1 MKGYYRKI
9 FLYIGCALV
18 VVALFAAMNSG
29 VFVEGSGYTLSL
41 SPPQEPVDTVDQ
53 EELEAGR
60 LQALVLW
67 DKESEVSEKYAGNL
81 ERVLGQMEFS
91 WELLDIRQK
100 DAVSCT
106 DYDLVIVAFD
116 DWDGR
121 IGEDSRRLLRYV
133 EQEGRLFL
141 GMAPS
146 TVEKVLPVWYRAM
159 GVTEYG
165 EFVEIEGIFFD
176 QELLAG
182 SQGRSFVEESFSDSA
197 LGVQLA
203 NSQYLLASGV
213 IGDRKTP
220 LIWKAPYGEGQI
232 LTCNATGITGDMW
245 TGVAG
250 GCVASLFDEILYTKE
265 GEEGSVYVQDFSVAE
280 DGIAEYPRV
289 TSGMLED
296 TYDEFAAMNA
306 CALYGAFSHFVH
318 PDDILDEE
326 RGGGQDWEDL
336 FQAYCDKL
344 GLVNRYFEGLR
355 PLTAVEAGQALR
367 VADALDVS
375 LTVEGDTAAGRCN
388 GFTGSAC
395 CYLRTDKDPQVDN
408 ETCRIFPVCGGY
420 EGCWYLVEILQ
431 PEFSFSL
438 KE

>member
-1 MKGYYRKI
+1 M
-9 FLYIGCALV
+9 
-18 VVALFAAMNSG
+18 
-29 VFVEGSGYTLSL
+29 
-41 SPPQEPVDTVDQ
+41 DTVDQ

-91 WELLDIRQK
+91 RELLDIRQK
-100 DAVSCT
+100 DAVSYT

-133 EQEGRLFL
+133 EQGGRLFL

-165 EFVEIEGIFFD
+165 EFVGIEGIFFD

-182 SQGRSFVEESFSDSA
+182 SQGRSFVEEPFSDSA
-197 LGVQLA
+197 LGVQLSS
-203 NSQYLLASGV
+203 SQYLLASGV

-250 GCVASLFDEILYTKE
+250 GCV
-265 GEEGSVYVQDFSVAE
+265 
-280 DGIAEYPRV
+280 
-289 TSGMLED
+289 
-296 TYDEFAAMNA
+296 
-306 CALYGAFSHFVH
+306 
-318 PDDILDEE
+318 
-326 RGGGQDWEDL
+326 RGL
-336 FQAYCDKL
+336 P
-344 GLVNRYFEGLR
+344 LR
-355 PLTAVEAGQALR
+355 
-367 VADALDVS
+367 
-375 LTVEGDTAAGRCN
+375 
-388 GFTGSAC
+388 
-395 CYLRTDKDPQVDN
+395 
-408 ETCRIFPVCGGY
+408 
-420 EGCWYLVEILQ
+420 
-431 PEFSFSL
+431 
-438 KE
+438 